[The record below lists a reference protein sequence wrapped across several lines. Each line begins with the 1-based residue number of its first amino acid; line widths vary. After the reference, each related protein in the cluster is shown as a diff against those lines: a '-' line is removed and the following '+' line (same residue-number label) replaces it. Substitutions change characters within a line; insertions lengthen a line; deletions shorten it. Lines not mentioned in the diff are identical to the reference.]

1 MDFEFVSTI
10 LANTLYNVKNKKIP
24 TRKAFALTCEQN
36 TCSNREIQRE
46 ELYHLARA
54 FISDFYKLKYIAEKF
69 GKKNPSNRLL
79 ARLFLYLYFM
89 DRGLSASPRLMKTIK
104 RDFPYLEEETV
115 EMENWAKLS
124 YPEWFYEKL
133 ASLLSIEDAEKL
145 LNALNKRVLWIRVN
159 TLKVDLDKA
168 IRKLEDESVE
178 FEVCKDI
185 PFLLKVLKYRKPI
198 RSSTLFREGAI
209 IPQDKAS
216 VLVVL
221 ALLPEPGMTIYDF
234 AAAPGIKTSLIMQL
248 TENKARVI
256 ALDSSRRRLDAMR
269 NLLKLYGVNNSR
281 VDLVLTDSRTVSLNR
296 IADSALID
304 APCSSSGAI
313 SRDPAIKIFLEKND
327 VVYRMKELQVS
338 ILHNALQHVDNAVY
352 ATCSLMPEEGEEV
365 VLEVQ
370 KRGVE
375 HRVVEPAINAS
386 RGYRKYDIWLKVRRT
401 LPHVDESEGFFI
413 ARLER

>member
-1 MDFEFVSTI
+1 MDFEFVSTV
-10 LANTLYNVKNKKIP
+10 LASTLYNVKTKKIP
-24 TRKAFALTCEQN
+24 TRKAFALTCEQI

-46 ELYHLARA
+46 DLYQLARA
-54 FISDFYKLKYIAEKF
+54 FISDFYKLKYLAEKS
-69 GKKNPSNRLL
+69 GKNKPSNRLL

-89 DRGLSASPRLMKTIK
+89 DRGLSTSPRLMKTIK
-104 RDFPYLEEETV
+104 RDFPYLEKTYVGIEK
-115 EMENWAKLS
+115 WAKLS
-124 YPEWFYEKL
+124 YPKWFYEKL
-133 ASLLSIEDAEKL
+133 VSLLSIEDAEKL

-168 IRKLEDESVE
+168 VKKLEDESVE
-178 FEVCKDI
+178 FKECKDI

-198 RSSTLFREGAI
+198 RSLTLFKEGAI

-221 ALLPEPGMTIYDF
+221 ALSPEPGMIIYDF

-256 ALDSSRRRLDAMR
+256 ALDSSGRRLDAMR
-269 NLLKLYGVNNSR
+269 KLLKLYGVDTSR
-281 VDLVLTDSRTVSLNR
+281 VELVLTDSRTISLNKE
-296 IADSALID
+296 ADSALID

-327 VVYRMKELQVS
+327 VVYKMKELQVD
-338 ILHNALQHVDNAVY
+338 ILYNALQHVDNAIY

-375 HRVVEPAINAS
+375 HEVVEPAINAS
-386 RGYRKYDIWLKVRRT
+386 KGYRKYSIWQKVRRT
-401 LPHVDESEGFFI
+401 FPHVDESEGFFI